1 VKGRI
6 LITCPLVLLDENNPR
21 NKFSDKNLT
30 GLLMAL
36 VPTIWAVL
44 QENTS
49 GGQSGKNKREFQRR
63 KQVTPQAIYVNC
75 ILYN

>member
-1 VKGRI
+1 MGGA
-6 LITCPLVLLDENNPR
+6 PGEY
-21 NKFSDKNLT
+21 
-30 GLLMAL
+30 
-36 VPTIWAVL
+36 
-44 QENTS
+44 S

>member
-1 VKGRI
+1 MG
-6 LITCPLVLLDENNPR
+6 
-21 NKFSDKNLT
+21 
-30 GLLMAL
+30 
-36 VPTIWAVL
+36 VL

-49 GGQSGKNKREFQRR
+49 GGQSGKNKREFQR

>member
-1 VKGRI
+1 
-6 LITCPLVLLDENNPR
+6 
-21 NKFSDKNLT
+21 
-30 GLLMAL
+30 MAL
-36 VPTIWAVL
+36 VPTILAVL